1 MQAAIEQIFPLVYEF
16 RKERTKPVIDIA
28 STVDKKRAFGL
39 AENDP
44 VEDIMYVS
52 DQEELV
58 DGIDASDEDI

>member
-16 RKERTKPVIDIA
+16 RKERTKPIIDIA
-28 STVDKKRAFGL
+28 SNLDKKRAFGI

-44 VEDIMYVS
+44 MEDIMYVS

-58 DGIDASDEDI
+58 DGSEASDDDI